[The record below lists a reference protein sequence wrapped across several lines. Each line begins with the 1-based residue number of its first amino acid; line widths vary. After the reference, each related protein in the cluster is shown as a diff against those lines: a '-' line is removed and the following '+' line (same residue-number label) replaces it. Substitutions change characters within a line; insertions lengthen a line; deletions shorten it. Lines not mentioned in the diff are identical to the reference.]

1 MKAFWWFKK
10 NSIAGMGRPGFN
22 AVHWFDLPFDEAVLL
37 GWLGQ
42 HSSGTHSIESFRKHL
57 QTYAPRIFKFYG
69 LDEVSGSKVLE
80 VFNENQGILG
90 VFEKLAKN
98 TKSFADFEI
107 AENKLKFSLSE
118 SRLQEEIGF
127 LKQQGID
134 NVISLTEHHHQK
146 DILRNDFKVH
156 HFSIE
161 DLGAPKMEQVL
172 ALANVIQTAL
182 SKNETMA
189 VHCLAGI
196 GRTSTMLMAS
206 HIMLGENAAEL
217 EQLLKKQ
224 NPTFTLVGPQG
235 EFLRSL
241 SGRKFFL

>member
-1 MKAFWWFKK
+1 MRAFWWFKK

-42 HSSGTHSIESFRKHL
+42 HSSGTHGLESFRKHL

-69 LDEVSGSKVLE
+69 LDEVSGAKELE
-80 VFNENQGILG
+80 VFNENEG
-90 VFEKLAKN
+90 VLRIFDKLAKN
-98 TKSFADFEI
+98 TKSFADFDI
-107 AENKLKFSLSE
+107 QENELKFSLCE
-118 SRLQEEIGF
+118 SRLKEEIRF
-127 LKQQGID
+127 LKSQGID

-146 DILRNDFKVH
+146 DILQNDFKVH

-161 DLGAPKMEQVL
+161 DLGAPKLEQVSQ
-172 ALANVIQTAL
+172 LANVIQTAL
-182 SKNETMA
+182 SKNETLA

-206 HIMLGENAAEL
+206 HIMLGERPDEL

-241 SGRKFFL
+241 SNRKSF

>member
-1 MKAFWWFKK
+1 MRAFWWFKK

-42 HSSGTHSIESFRKHL
+42 HSSGTHGLESFRKHL

-69 LDEVSGSKVLE
+69 LDEVSGAKALE
-80 VFNENQGILG
+80 VFNENEG
-90 VFEKLAKN
+90 VLRIFDKLAKN
-98 TKSFADFEI
+98 TKSFADFDI
-107 AENKLKFSLSE
+107 QENELKFSLCE
-118 SRLQEEIGF
+118 SRLQEEIRF
-127 LKQQGID
+127 LKSQGID
-134 NVISLTEHHHQK
+134 NVISLTEQHHQK
-146 DILRNDFKVH
+146 DILQNDFKVH

-161 DLGAPKMEQVL
+161 DLGAPKLEQVSQ
-172 ALANVIQTAL
+172 LANVIQTAL
-182 SKNETMA
+182 SKNETLA

-206 HIMLGENAAEL
+206 HIVLGESPAEL

-241 SGRKFFL
+241 SNRKPL

>member
-10 NSIAGMGRPGFN
+10 NTIAGMGRPGFN

-42 HSSGTHSIESFRKHL
+42 HSSGTYSLESFRKHL
-57 QTYAPRIFKFYG
+57 KTYSPRIFKFYG
-69 LDEVSGSKVLE
+69 LDSNSGAKVLD
-80 VFNENQGILG
+80 VFNSNQGVLK
-90 VFEKLAKN
+90 VFEKLAHN
-98 TKSFADFEI
+98 TKNFRQFEI
-107 AENKLKFSLSE
+107 SGDDLKFSLSE
-118 SRLQEEIGF
+118 ARLHEEIRF
-127 LKQQGID
+127 LKSQGID
-134 NVISLTEHHHQK
+134 NVISLTEQHHQK
-146 DILRNDFKVH
+146 DILQNDFKVH

-161 DLGAPKMEQVL
+161 DLGAPKLEQVSQ
-172 ALANVIQTAL
+172 LANVIQAAL
-182 SKNETMA
+182 SKKETMA

-206 HIMLGENAAEL
+206 HIMMGESADEL

-224 NPTFTLVGPQG
+224 NPTFSLVGSQG

-241 SGRKFFL
+241 RSKNSF

>member
-42 HSSGTHSIESFRKHL
+42 HSSGTHSLDSFRKHL

-69 LDEVSGSKVLE
+69 LDEVAGAKELE
-80 VFNENQGILG
+80 VFNENQSLLK
-90 VFEKLAKN
+90 VFEKLSQN
-98 TKSFADFEI
+98 TKNFRHFEI
-107 AENKLKFSLSE
+107 NGNELKFSLSE
-118 SRLQEEIGF
+118 SRLQEEIRF
-127 LKQQGID
+127 LKSQGIV
-134 NVISLTEHHHQK
+134 NIISLTEHHHQK
-146 DILRNDFKVH
+146 DILQNDFKMH

-161 DLGAPKMEQVL
+161 DLGAPKLEQVSRL
-172 ALANVIQTAL
+172 ADVIKTAL
-182 SKNETMA
+182 SQNETMA

-206 HIMLGENAAEL
+206 HIMLGEDADEL
-217 EQLLKKQ
+217 EQILKKQ
-224 NPTFTLVGPQG
+224 NPTFSLVGSQG

-241 SGRKFFL
+241 SKKKSL

>member
-1 MKAFWWFKK
+1 MRAFWWFKK
-10 NSIAGMGRPGFN
+10 NSIAGMDRPGFN
-22 AVHWFDLPFDEAVLL
+22 NVHWFDLPFDEAVLL

-42 HSSGTHSIESFRKHL
+42 HSSGSHSLISFRNHL

-69 LDEVSGSKVLE
+69 LDETSGAKVLE
-80 VFNENQGILG
+80 VFSDNEG
-90 VFEKLAKN
+90 VLKIFDQLSKS

-107 AENKLKFSLSE
+107 EENELKFSLCE
-118 SRLQEEIGF
+118 SRLHEEIEF
-127 LKQQGID
+127 LKQQGIN

-146 DILRNDFKVH
+146 EILQNEFKVH

-161 DLGAPKMEQVL
+161 DLGAPKLEQVSEL
-172 ALANVIQTAL
+172 ASVIRSAL
-182 SKNETMA
+182 DKKETMA

-206 HIMLGENAAEL
+206 HIMLGENADEL

-224 NPTFTLVGPQG
+224 NPTFSLVGSQG

-241 SGRKFFL
+241 SNKR